1 MPPYPTQAMRH
12 LGSPVGA
19 GGLARADAT
28 GEAGAEAC
36 GDVAIIEITVSDGMV
51 IDAGFR
57 VRGCGATTAA
67 ASAACE
73 RLRGASMDD
82 AMRVSATSLDA
93 DLGGLGPE
101 RRHGVDVVADAV
113 TNAIEHWH
121 TDRLVPPLGSDP
133 HGGQSPCQKRVVPEI
148 NAGMG
153 DGAGSGPIAGATLGS
168 DPLGG
173 QSPCQK
179 RVAVAMSGGVDS
191 AVAAMLLADQGFDVV
206 GVTMRLW
213 HDPGAARAERSCC
226 APETVRLARET
237 CAVLG
242 IPHLVIDASERFRA
256 EVVEDF
262 IAGYRAG
269 LTPNPCITCNG
280 EVRFRILDEA
290 AVLVG
295 ATLLSTG
302 HYARV
307 AQMDDGTR
315 VLAAAADTTKDQSYM
330 LARLRPEVLS
340 RLLLPLGD
348 LQKDHV
354 RALAAEGGLPA
365 ADAVES
371 QDVCFVGVGGYAP
384 FLERNAGM
392 TAQPGEIVDVGGRTV
407 GSHDGHWRYT
417 VGQRKGLGIAAKEPM
432 YVISTDAATNRVVVG
447 TRADLAARVI
457 QIDDRVVHSTP
468 DCTLDVRIRHHG
480 RPLRGRIVMT
490 GAHSGEVVLEDVAEA
505 VAPGQTA
512 ALYDEGR
519 LVAAGRITRAPAREN
534 STEE

>member
-1 MPPYPTQAMRH
+1 MRH

-51 IDAGFR
+51 TDAGFR

-121 TDRLVPPLGSDP
+121 TDRLVPPSGSDP
-133 HGGQSPCQKRVVPEI
+133 HGGQS
-148 NAGMG
+148 
-153 DGAGSGPIAGATLGS
+153 L
-168 DPLGG
+168 
-173 QSPCQK
+173 CQK

-191 AVAAMLLADQGFDVV
+191 AVAAMLLVDQGFEVV

-307 AQMDDGTR
+307 AQMEDGTR

-392 TAQPGEIVDVGGRTV
+392 TAQPGEIVDLGGRTV

-417 VGQRKGLGIAAKEPM
+417 VGQRKGLGIAATEPM
-432 YVISTDAATNRVVVG
+432 YVVSTDAAANRVVVG

-457 QIDDRVVHSTP
+457 QIDDLVVHSTP
-468 DCTLDVRIRHHG
+468 DRTLDVRIRHHG

>member
-1 MPPYPTQAMRH
+1 MRH

-36 GDVAIIEITVSDGMV
+36 GDVAIIEISVSDGMV
-51 IDAGFR
+51 TDAGFR

-73 RLRGASMDD
+73 RLRGASMDN
-82 AMRVSATSLDA
+82 AMRISATSLDA

-133 HGGQSPCQKRVVPEI
+133 HGGQS
-148 NAGMG
+148 
-153 DGAGSGPIAGATLGS
+153 L
-168 DPLGG
+168 
-173 QSPCQK
+173 CQK

-191 AVAAMLLADQGFDVV
+191 AVAAMLLVDQGFEVV

-290 AVLVG
+290 AALVG

-330 LARLRPEVLS
+330 LARLRPEVLA

-407 GSHDGHWRYT
+407 GAHDGHWRYT

-432 YVISTDAATNRVVVG
+432 YVVSTDAAANRVVVG

-457 QIDDRVVHSTP
+457 QVEDLVIHSTP
-468 DCTLDVRIRHHG
+468 DRTLDVRIRHHG

>member
-1 MPPYPTQAMRH
+1 MRH

-51 IDAGFR
+51 TDAGFR

-93 DLGGLGPE
+93 DLGGLGSE

-121 TDRLVPPLGSDP
+121 TDRLVPPPGSDP
-133 HGGQSPCQKRVVPEI
+133 HGGQS
-148 NAGMG
+148 
-153 DGAGSGPIAGATLGS
+153 L
-168 DPLGG
+168 
-173 QSPCQK
+173 CQK

-191 AVAAMLLADQGFDVV
+191 AVAAMLLVDQGFEVV

-290 AVLVG
+290 AALVG

-307 AQMDDGTR
+307 AQMEDGTR

-392 TAQPGEIVDVGGRTV
+392 TAQPGEIVDLGGRTV

-417 VGQRKGLGIAAKEPM
+417 VGQRKGLGIAATEPM
-432 YVISTDAATNRVVVG
+432 YVVSTDAAANRVVVG

-457 QIDDRVVHSTP
+457 QIDDLVVHSTP
-468 DCTLDVRIRHHG
+468 DRTLDVRIRHHG

>member
-1 MPPYPTQAMRH
+1 MRH

-36 GDVAIIEITVSDGMV
+36 GDVAIIEITVSEGMV
-51 IDAGFR
+51 TDAGFR

-121 TDRLVPPLGSDP
+121 TDRLVPPPGSDP
-133 HGGQSPCQKRVVPEI
+133 HGGQS
-148 NAGMG
+148 
-153 DGAGSGPIAGATLGS
+153 L
-168 DPLGG
+168 
-173 QSPCQK
+173 CQK

-191 AVAAMLLADQGFDVV
+191 AVAAMLLVDQGFEVV

-262 IAGYRAG
+262 IAGSRAG

-392 TAQPGEIVDVGGRTV
+392 TAQPGEIVDLGGRTV

-417 VGQRKGLGIAAKEPM
+417 VGQRKGLGIAATEPM
-432 YVISTDAATNRVVVG
+432 YVVSTDAAANRVVVG

-457 QIDDRVVHSTP
+457 QIDDLVVHSTP
-468 DCTLDVRIRHHG
+468 DRTLDVRIRHHG

-490 GAHSGEVVLEDVAEA
+490 GADSGEVVLEDVAEA

>member
-1 MPPYPTQAMRH
+1 MRH

-36 GDVAIIEITVSDGMV
+36 GDVAIIEITVSEGMV
-51 IDAGFR
+51 TDAGFR

-121 TDRLVPPLGSDP
+121 TDRLVPPPGSDP
-133 HGGQSPCQKRVVPEI
+133 HGGQS
-148 NAGMG
+148 
-153 DGAGSGPIAGATLGS
+153 L
-168 DPLGG
+168 
-173 QSPCQK
+173 CQK

-191 AVAAMLLADQGFDVV
+191 AVAAMLLVDQGFEVV

-392 TAQPGEIVDVGGRTV
+392 TAQPGEIVDLGGRTV

-417 VGQRKGLGIAAKEPM
+417 VGQRKGLGIAATEPM
-432 YVISTDAATNRVVVG
+432 YVVSTDAAANRVVVG

-457 QIDDRVVHSTP
+457 QIDDLVVHSTP
-468 DCTLDVRIRHHG
+468 DRTLDVRIRHHG

>member
-1 MPPYPTQAMRH
+1 MRH

-51 IDAGFR
+51 TDAGFR

-121 TDRLVPPLGSDP
+121 TDRLVPPPGSDP
-133 HGGQSPCQKRVVPEI
+133 HEGQS
-148 NAGMG
+148 
-153 DGAGSGPIAGATLGS
+153 L
-168 DPLGG
+168 
-173 QSPCQK
+173 CQK

-191 AVAAMLLADQGFDVV
+191 AVAAMLLVDQGFEVV

-392 TAQPGEIVDVGGRTV
+392 TAQPGEIVDLGGRTV

-417 VGQRKGLGIAAKEPM
+417 VGQRKGLGIAATEPM
-432 YVISTDAATNRVVVG
+432 YVVSTDAAANRVVVG

-457 QIDDRVVHSTP
+457 QIDDLVVHSTP
-468 DCTLDVRIRHHG
+468 DRTLDVRIRHHG

>member
-1 MPPYPTQAMRH
+1 MRH

-51 IDAGFR
+51 TDAGFR

-113 TNAIEHWH
+113 TNAIELWH
-121 TDRLVPPLGSDP
+121 TDRLVPPSGSDP
-133 HGGQSPCQKRVVPEI
+133 HGGQS
-148 NAGMG
+148 
-153 DGAGSGPIAGATLGS
+153 L
-168 DPLGG
+168 
-173 QSPCQK
+173 CQK

-191 AVAAMLLADQGFDVV
+191 AVAAMLLVDQGFEVV

-392 TAQPGEIVDVGGRTV
+392 TAQPGEIVDLGGRTV

-417 VGQRKGLGIAAKEPM
+417 VGQRKGLGIAATEPM
-432 YVISTDAATNRVVVG
+432 YVVSTDAAANRVVVG

-457 QIDDRVVHSTP
+457 QIDDLVVHSTP
-468 DCTLDVRIRHHG
+468 DRTLDVRIRHHG

>member
-1 MPPYPTQAMRH
+1 MRH

-19 GGLARADAT
+19 GGLVDADAT

-51 IDAGFR
+51 TDAGFR

-121 TDRLVPPLGSDP
+121 TDRLVPPPGSDP
-133 HGGQSPCQKRVVPEI
+133 HGGQS
-148 NAGMG
+148 
-153 DGAGSGPIAGATLGS
+153 L
-168 DPLGG
+168 
-173 QSPCQK
+173 CQK

-191 AVAAMLLADQGFDVV
+191 AVAAMLLVDQGFEVV

-242 IPHLVIDASERFRA
+242 IPHLVIDASERFRS

-307 AQMDDGTR
+307 AQMEDGTR

-392 TAQPGEIVDVGGRTV
+392 TAQPGEIVDLGGRTV

-417 VGQRKGLGIAAKEPM
+417 VGQRKGLGIAATEPM
-432 YVISTDAATNRVVVG
+432 YVVSTDAAANRVVVG

-457 QIDDRVVHSTP
+457 QIDDLVVHSTP
-468 DCTLDVRIRHHG
+468 DRTLDVRIRHHG

-490 GAHSGEVVLEDVAEA
+490 GADSGEVVLEDVAEA

>member
-51 IDAGFR
+51 TEAGFR

-121 TDRLVPPLGSDP
+121 TDRLVPPSGSDP
-133 HGGQSPCQKRVVPEI
+133 HGGQS
-148 NAGMG
+148 
-153 DGAGSGPIAGATLGS
+153 L
-168 DPLGG
+168 
-173 QSPCQK
+173 CQK

-191 AVAAMLLADQGFDVV
+191 AVAAMLLVDQGFEVV

-392 TAQPGEIVDVGGRTV
+392 TAQPGEIVDLGGRTV

-417 VGQRKGLGIAAKEPM
+417 VGQRKGLGIAATEPM
-432 YVISTDAATNRVVVG
+432 YVVSTDAAANRVVVG

-457 QIDDRVVHSTP
+457 QIDDLVVHSTP
-468 DCTLDVRIRHHG
+468 DRTLDVRIRHHG